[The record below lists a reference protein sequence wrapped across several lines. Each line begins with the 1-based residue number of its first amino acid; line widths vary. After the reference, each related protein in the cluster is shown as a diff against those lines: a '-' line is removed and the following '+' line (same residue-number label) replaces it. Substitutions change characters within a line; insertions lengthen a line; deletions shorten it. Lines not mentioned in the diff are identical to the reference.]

1 MHTSTM
7 VGGKYWDRFGQKIMN
22 NLLLLTKTNGY
33 ILTDYFFG
41 TKKMLP
47 C

>member
-1 MHTSTM
+1 MM
-7 VGGKYWDRFGQKIMN
+7 GGKYWDRFGQKFMN
-22 NLLLLTKTNGY
+22 DLLLPMYILTKINGY
-33 ILTDYFFG
+33 VLTDYFFG